1 MKRLDTLEET
11 LKNEINN
18 FEEKL
23 DKARKDITEKFD
35 RIDYMKDFYKNEQKK
50 MLHLLD
56 FLQKNK
62 ESYNKLV
69 KKNLLL

>member
-35 RIDYMKDFYKNEQKK
+35 RIDYMKDYYKNEQKK

-69 KKNLLL
+69 RKNL